1 MDQRSQNAVS
11 PLGWVLFF
19 GTAAIGVALDLWTKA
34 LAVAHLKLA
43 EPVRLIPNWL
53 HFTYTENQG
62 AVFGLGQG
70 QRWLFIAVSIG
81 AIAFLIYLL
90 ALSGAKRFY
99 QVLLGMLVAGV
110 IGNMYDRVVYG
121 HVRDMIHALPG
132 IYWPDWIARMLP
144 ANLANA
150 SVFPWIFNVADSLLC
165 VGVFLIVVYS
175 LVHQPQEEPK
185 AQQFKPQV
193 DTQGGK

>member
-1 MDQRSQNAVS
+1 MSQPTQNTVA

-19 GTAAIGVALDLWTKA
+19 GTAVAGVVLDLWTKS
-34 LAVAHLKLA
+34 LAVTHLKA
-43 EPVRLIPNWL
+43 ADPVRLIPDWL

-70 QRWLFIAVSIG
+70 QRWLFIAVSVG
-81 AIAFLIYLL
+81 AIAFLVYLF
-90 ALSGAKRFY
+90 ALSGARRFY

-110 IGNMYDRVVYG
+110 IGNMYDRLVYG

-144 ANLANA
+144 ASLAGA
-150 SVFPWIFNVADSLLC
+150 GVFPWIFNVADSLLC

-175 LVHQPQEEPK
+175 LLHRPEEEQKPDL
-185 AQQFKPQV
+185 KPQV
-193 DTQGGK
+193 DTQSGK